1 VTAAL
6 KRFLVENRI
15 FPVAEVSA
23 AAPNPRSTVWEHGPV
38 ASAKSPPSRRLAL
51 RKTGKPY

>member
-23 AAPNPRSTVWEHGPV
+23 AVPNPRSTVWEHGPV
-38 ASAKSPPSRRLAL
+38 ASAKSQIGLAKH
-51 RKTGKPY
+51 R